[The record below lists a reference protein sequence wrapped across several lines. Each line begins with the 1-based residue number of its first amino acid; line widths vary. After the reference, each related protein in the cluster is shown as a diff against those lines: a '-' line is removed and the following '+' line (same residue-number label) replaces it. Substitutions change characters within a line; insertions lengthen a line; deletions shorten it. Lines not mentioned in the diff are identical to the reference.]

1 MALTV
6 VLALAGSLLLTFTVT
21 PVLASLLLRGRI
33 SDREVFLARWL
44 KRVYQPVLSWC
55 LVHRLPVLAV
65 AALVVLAALLGVPY
79 LGAEFVPRLDEG
91 AIALQVLRL
100 PSVSLE
106 ESVQQATMVERQ
118 LRTAFPDEIETIV
131 SKTGRPDI
139 ATDPMGVNISDVIVT
154 LKPYE
159 QWRRARSKAELEAQM
174 TAVASRFPGLAFTYT
189 QPIELRVNEL
199 IAGVRSDLAIN
210 IFGDDLDVLRQKAD
224 EVVAAVSRIP
234 GASGFKAQQVTG
246 LPVLQIMVEPDR
258 MARYGINAADVMT
271 VVETLGGAEVT
282 QILEGQRH
290 RLKSGSPS

>member
-55 LVHRLPVLAV
+55 LAHRLPVLAV

-199 IAGVRSDLAIN
+199 IAGVRSDLAIK